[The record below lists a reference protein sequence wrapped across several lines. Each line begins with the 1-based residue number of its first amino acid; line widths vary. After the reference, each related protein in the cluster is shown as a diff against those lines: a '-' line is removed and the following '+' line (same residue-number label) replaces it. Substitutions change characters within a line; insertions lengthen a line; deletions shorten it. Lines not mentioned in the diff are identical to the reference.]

1 MNQNKIQA
9 MLNLAMRNNPMYSR
23 AQQMAEGKNEQQLEQ
38 LAKNLCKQR
47 GIDLDSAVK
56 QFRAI
61 LNQ

>member
-1 MNQNKIQA
+1 MNGKVQA
-9 MLNLAMRNNPMYSR
+9 MLNLAMRNNPMYNR
-23 AQQMAEGKNEQQLEQ
+23 AKQMTEGKNEQQLEQ

-56 QFRAI
+56 QFQQI